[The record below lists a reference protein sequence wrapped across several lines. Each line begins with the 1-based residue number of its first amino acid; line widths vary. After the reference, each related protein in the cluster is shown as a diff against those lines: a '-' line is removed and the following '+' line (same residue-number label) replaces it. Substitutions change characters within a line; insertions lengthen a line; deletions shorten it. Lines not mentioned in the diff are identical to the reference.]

1 MTTKEIE
8 YQSNG
13 QPVAYDFED
22 LKSKL
27 GYKTYQPKI
36 SSWGRAIISASKNHR
51 SIKWLKNHLDTY
63 FKKIRD
69 NKKEFKTNG
78 TNKK

>member
-1 MTTKEIE
+1 MVVEEEIK

-13 QPVAYDFED
+13 QPYHISFED
-22 LKSKL
+22 LKAKL

-36 SSWGRAIISASKNHR
+36 GNVGRALMNASKNHR

-69 NKKEFKTNG
+69 NKKEFKAHG
-78 TNKK
+78 TTK